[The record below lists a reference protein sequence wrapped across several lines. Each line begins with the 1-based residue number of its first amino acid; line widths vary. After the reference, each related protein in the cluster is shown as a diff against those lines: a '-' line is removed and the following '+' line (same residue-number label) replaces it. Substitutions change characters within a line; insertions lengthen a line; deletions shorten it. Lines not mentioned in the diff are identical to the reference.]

1 MKLSAMMTVVGVG
14 LLGSMATARG
24 ESPDTSPPPAT
35 RPPPIDVNSPPE
47 ATTPPTTPPT
57 TIPDVDEPVSPA
69 APIQPGV
76 MPPLATPSA
85 LPPPAPP
92 VGVEGSM
99 GTTPMWM
106 SRVGTAMMLG
116 GGYEDFTY
124 GNIKSMTGAG
134 GSWDARLVAGT
145 RQFVGLEA
153 AYVGS
158 AHSIQTLGLASNTNL
173 ISNGAEGALRV
184 NIPIVRGNGLIEPFG
199 FIEVFNKSRT
209 SFEFSA
215 EATVPW
221 LILNPAKG
229 SVAKEGRLQISV
241 DWQRAPKGL
250 TKGFVKIS
258 RAGAEPVTV
267 RVNLFN
273 PDSPT
278 RDSLKGFAESDG
290 CISIEAPHYTKKHD
304 VAKARWEQ
312 IDDLGLTDSSMSIFP
327 VTAESATP
335 PQDSPCLEYRMYLF
349 NPGSFEVDAIISPSL
364 NIAPNR
370 GLRFGL
376 IEASYFSIAVEN
388 QCKPVPRA
396 VLPEILRNPCGAPQ
410 RRDIRMSDQQNF
422 LR

>member
-184 NIPIVRGNGLIEPFG
+184 NIPIVRGDGLIEPFG
-199 FIEVFNKSRT
+199 FIGIGWQHYNLSKASNT
-209 SFEFSA
+209 A
-215 EATVPW
+215 DLT
-221 LILNPAKG
+221 G
-229 SVAKEGRLQISV
+229 SDDVTTMPYGG
-241 DWQRAPKGL
+241 GL
-250 TKGFVKIS
+250 
-258 RAGAEPVTV
+258 
-267 RVNLFN
+267 
-273 PDSPT
+273 
-278 RDSLKGFAESDG
+278 
-290 CISIEAPHYTKKHD
+290 
-304 VAKARWEQ
+304 
-312 IDDLGLTDSSMSIFP
+312 
-327 VTAESATP
+327 
-335 PQDSPCLEYRMYLF
+335 
-349 NPGSFEVDAIISPSL
+349 
-364 NIAPNR
+364 
-370 GLRFGL
+370 
-376 IEASYFSIAVEN
+376 EASFRRLMLDARFTYRQTYNNDLLRASGGKLNTWGVGGNVGVE
-388 QCKPVPRA
+388 
-396 VLPEILRNPCGAPQ
+396 
-410 RRDIRMSDQQNF
+410 F
-422 LR
+422 